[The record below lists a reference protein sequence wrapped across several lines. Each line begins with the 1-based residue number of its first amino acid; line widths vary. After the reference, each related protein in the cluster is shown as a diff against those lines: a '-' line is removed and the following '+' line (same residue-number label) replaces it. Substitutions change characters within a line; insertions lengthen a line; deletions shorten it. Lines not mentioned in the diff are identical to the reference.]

1 MARSRTRMIAV
12 GAVAALAVAGGGAAL
27 AATKLGD
34 PKEESQKVVT
44 EAAKELGVTPS
55 ALSDAIQKALKSRVD
70 AAVAAGTLTEEQ
82 GAELKQKIESGEM
95 PLFAGPGMGFRGH
108 GGHHGGFGRHGGFGD
123 HGGFAGLDEAADY
136 LGVTED
142 ELRAELEDGK
152 SLADVAK
159 AEGKSVDGLVDALVT
174 ASTKKIDAAVS
185 AGRITEEQA
194 ASLKADLKSRI
205 TERVNGTRPEG
216 MGRGPGPGHP
226 WGHDQDDDDAGA
238 PAFAPA
244 GQGGATL

>member
-1 MARSRTRMIAV
+1 MARSRTRMIAI

-34 PKEESQKVVT
+34 ANEESQKIVT
-44 EAAKELGVTPS
+44 EAAKELGVTPA

-108 GGHHGGFGRHGGFGD
+108 DGGRGFGHHGGFG
-123 HGGFAGLDEAADY
+123 GLDEAAAY

-142 ELRAELEDGK
+142 ELHAELEDGK

-159 AEGKSVDGLVDALVT
+159 AEGKSVEGLVGALVT

-185 AGRITEEQA
+185 DGKLTEEQA
-194 ASLKADLKSRI
+194 TSLKADLESRV
-205 TERVNGTRPEG
+205 TDLVNGTRPEG
-216 MGRGPGPGHP
+216 MGRGPGHGHP
-226 WGHDQDDDDAGA
+226 WGGDQDDDDAGA

-244 GQGGATL
+244 GKGGATF